1 VVALASR
8 SKIRRPSQL
17 LDAQGVPFS
26 ARATRRTVIGNPR
39 GIETNNTHP
48 AFGLTVEILISYFR
62 QAERGQPL
70 RQFDCFDD
78 LVEVSGHLRGLI
90 NDRNEDVSG
99 CDFVVLPGRPDKA
112 SELAAGAL
120 NERLQNKLQFRNFLS
135 HQLTS
140 VPYGFAATNLVWDLE
155 EAVVAPCEFI
165 NPAHRRFAS
174 PGQDRADEIWLINGT
189 DADTLNLIALEQGLW
204 AVTRYRGRN
213 PWSAGLMRTAAFW
226 ENAKRT
232 GFRDWQVFADMF
244 GLPLA
249 IGYYEEG
256 AGEASRLALEEAV
269 KFIGED
275 GYAVLSALTELVIK
289 ETARGGDSSTVY
301 PQLIKLCEDQ
311 QSKLFTGGT
320 LNTDTNGV
328 GSYNAAS
335 VHESRGY
342 KMKRR
347 DAKTLDEMF
356 VECIGTPF
364 VTWNGYDRAAP
375 PRLHISLTRDELQR
389 AQTLEILGQAIELD
403 EGQIREEFSL
413 RTPAKG
419 QGVKFAPTA
428 PPDPGKARP
437 EKK

>member
-1 VVALASR
+1 MVAARAGARLR
-8 SKIRRPSQL
+8 EPSI
-17 LDAQGVPFS
+17 LDANGVPFS
-26 ARATRRTVIGNPR
+26 ARATRRVALANPR
-39 GIETNNTHP
+39 GIETNNSHP
-48 AFGLTVEILISYFR
+48 AFGMTIETLITILW

-70 RQFDCFDD
+70 RQFDAFDN
-78 LVEVSGHLRGLI
+78 LIEVSGHLRGLV

-99 CDFVVLPGRPDKA
+99 CDFVVLAGRPDKP
-112 SELAAGAL
+112 SELAAAAL
-120 NERLQNKLQFRNFLS
+120 NERLQNKLEFRDFMG
-135 HQLTS
+135 HQLMS
-140 VPYGFAATNLVWDLE
+140 VPYGFSATNLVWDIE
-155 EAVVAPCEFI
+155 DGIVCPCEFI
-165 NPAHRRFAS
+165 NAAQRRFCA
-174 PGQDRADEIWLINGT
+174 PATERADEIWLIDGSESSMFS
-189 DADTLNLIALEQGLW
+189 LIALDPGLW

-213 PWSAGLMRTAAFW
+213 PYAAGLMRTAAYW
-226 ENAKRT
+226 EVAKRVS
-232 GFRDWQVFADMF
+232 FRDWQVFADMF

-256 AGEASRLALEEAV
+256 AGKESRDALEEAV

-275 GYAVLSALTELVIK
+275 GYAILSALTELVIK

-320 LNTDTNGV
+320 LNTDVNGI

-347 DAKTLDEMF
+347 DAKTISEMF
-356 VECIGTPF
+356 TRDIGRPF
-364 VTWNGYDRAAP
+364 VQWNGYDRAAP

-389 AQTLEILGQAIELD
+389 AQTLEILGQAIEID

-413 RTPAKG
+413 RVPTPG
-419 QGVKFAPTA
+419 RGVKFMPTA
-428 PPDPGKARP
+428 PPDPGKARQ